1 MKNIYVYLIDS
12 LADWE
17 IGFLTAE
24 LKSRRYFK
32 KNIKEINLVTV
43 SCNKRQITSMG
54 GMKIESDIFIDELKQ
69 RMINEDSKDDMLIL
83 PGSDYWL
90 SQNNKE
96 ILDVAHEWFNSGRN
110 LAAICGA
117 TIALASIGILDNIK
131 HTSNDKGFLMQI
143 SPSYKG
149 ESFYQN
155 ELSVSDKNLITA
167 SGIGPIDFAYNII
180 EKLDIFTDKTLLA
193 WFNLNKTGNPKY
205 FYDLMKSLE
214 N

>member
-143 SPSYKG
+143 YPSYKG
-149 ESFYQN
+149 EFFYQN